1 MTTTGNETTLPGR
14 SVLRVND
21 GLLQQH
27 RNRKLYSIRDPC
39 TMPAASYAAQ
49 ENPVSQTAG
58 VSCTPVQCSV
68 PVRLL
73 VYHVHQFSAV
83 QDKH

>member
-14 SVLRVND
+14 SVLRVNG

-39 TMPAASYAAQ
+39 TMPAASYAAR
-49 ENPVSQTAG
+49 VTCRLVMCLHITS
-58 VSCTPVQCSV
+58 VQ
-68 PVRLL
+68 
-73 VYHVHQFSAV
+73 
-83 QDKH
+83 